1 MLTISLI
8 LYGVLGL
15 ALGLSGINVI
25 DKPIEFIAIM
35 ALVAMID
42 LRGSM

>member
-1 MLTISLI
+1 MLMIGLI

-35 ALVAMID
+35 VLVAMID
-42 LRGSM
+42 LRGSI

>member
-8 LYGVLGL
+8 LYAVLGL

-25 DKPIEFIAIM
+25 DKPIQFIAIM

-42 LRGSM
+42 LKGSM